1 MDKPE
6 EIAFAKLLFGGI
18 ALVVVLVL
26 IIVIFMVLYQRKLF
40 IQQANLH
47 QLELGYQNNI
57 LESVVNSQEAER
69 ERIARDLHDEVGASL
84 SAVKLFINQIQYENS
99 IIDMKDLAKQSSEI
113 LGDIVSDVRRISH
126 NLSPVTLESFGLSE
140 ATKIL
145 LKRLESTGI
154 LTSANIQF
162 ASESLDNYRQLI
174 LYRVIQEVFG
184 NILKHAAATE
194 VILHLRQINDTLW
207 LHIEDN
213 GKGFDPDSPRPGSSG
228 MGIGTLKARS
238 GLLNAKFDI
247 TSAIGHGT
255 SVELII
261 PL

>member
-1 MDKPE
+1 
-6 EIAFAKLLFGGI
+6 
-18 ALVVVLVL
+18 
-26 IIVIFMVLYQRKLF
+26 MVLYQRKLF
-40 IQQANLH
+40 IQQSELH
-47 QLELGYQNNI
+47 QLELSYQNNM

-99 IIDMKDLAKQSSEI
+99 AAQMKDLAKQSSDI

-126 NLSPVTLESFGLSE
+126 NLSPITLESFGLPE
-140 ATKIL
+140 AARIL

-154 LTSANIQF
+154 STSSNIQF
-162 ASESLDNYRQLI
+162 AGDSLDNYRQLI

-194 VILHLRQINDTLW
+194 VVLHLRQIDDTLW

-213 GKGFDPDSPRPGSSG
+213 GKGFDPDAMETGPPG
-228 MGIGTLKARS
+228 MGIGTIKARA
-238 GLLNAKFDI
+238 GLLNAKFDL
-247 TSAIGHGT
+247 TSAIGQGT
-255 SVELII
+255 CVELII